1 MRILPPMKVLN
12 EAKETIKVTIQH
24 LQNLKFEGIN
34 SNGQKIVMDGKPPFG
49 EGSAPSPMELL
60 LMALGGCTAM
70 DVVTILNKKR
80 LQFEDF
86 KVEVE
91 GTRRETPPKIYT
103 HIKVRYLFKGNLPQK
118 AVEQTIKLSMEK
130 YCSVSAMLKS
140 VATVEWEYKIEQD

>member
-1 MRILPPMKVLN
+1 MKVLN
-12 EAKETIKVTIQH
+12 ESSKPVKVTIQH

-34 SNGQKIVMDGKPPFG
+34 SEGQKIVMDGKPPFG

-70 DVVTILNKKR
+70 DVVTILQKKR

-91 GTRRETPPKIYT
+91 GIRRETHPKIYT
-103 HIKVRYLFKGNLPQK
+103 YIKVKYFFKGNLPQK
-118 AVEQTIKLSMEK
+118 AVEQAIKLSMEK
-130 YCSVSAMLKS
+130 YCSVSAMLKAT
-140 VATVEWEYKIEQD
+140 ATVEWEYEIKES